1 MESDHTM
8 ESGGEREDEH
18 SMETP
23 SSLVVMVERVSQE
36 LSQDVEPSKSFSNS
50 IITEACITEATE
62 ALKLLPLSATE
73 TVGAAPPATGGGGGP
88 TPQEEILGSV
98 TTTFGTAEDP
108 ESGHTLRTSARVK
121 HKMRMDSIRCSNP
134 PPAAASASE
143 RKDQTKLTVTA
154 ALPKTPGQQK
164 RMRVIWSNHDKN
176 LFFEALNEY
185 GKDFEAIQNY
195 LNSKKRRK
203 ESSEQTFKAKDV
215 RNLYYKINQM
225 VSKYMAF
232 SDEIKREAQ
241 ELYAL
246 INYGE
251 MRKKV
256 PFQNKKYLHKLK
268 DLVCKGF
275 TTVREKGKNIRIK
288 TPSCRAL
295 RKLNQLEEWQEE
307 IKLPPRVDVLLKP
320 LTMEAWAHV
329 QSLAQNP
336 CVKITVTIQ
345 KRLSALLQLFQ
356 HKWRSQHQRLEERVE
371 EMKKT
376 AGSMSS
382 KVPRQR
388 LLNDVYFCSQI
399 AAAVGVDG
407 GTAMPNALLHFMPL
421 QTAII
426 HRPMISLVEFQS
438 NTSICLNSYEQR
450 IGVTVR
456 TETLC
461 TDKMTTSCKD
471 RLQMNVKRLR
481 TDCGSEKGTPES
493 GKKFKVCEG
502 TGSGVVGSKDIK
514 EEKHHPSELSVQQQS
529 GGLLQFGEMFKSSSE
544 SIELKE
550 VECFDDMK
558 NIFSET
564 TNFVLK
570 STFAC
575 EVRRGSTQTT
585 SDFLNLHSDT
595 SSDGFAPIESDTKG
609 QTDNGNYSTGEEAGS
624 AKPSVIKKKWQS
636 SKRKCSKEN
645 ALINQF
651 RPLVSEEE
659 IRKIRDGWTL
669 TNVGDLTVG
678 DLYLIFGEDMKLYL
692 EYDWLVDEM
701 APRIGAAG
709 GAEPPPPS
717 SSDPAV
723 MDGNDGC
730 LAVVNAEC
738 NKLEPILPSKSNT
751 DETTSG
757 NEVEKEDARR
767 KICASTNSST
777 TVSGRLK
784 QLMALVNL
792 RDRNYKK
799 KCVCGTGVERK
810 LKRGENDT
818 DPLTVQCDNCAL
830 FKQPLLPVRNTSS
843 NVLSNLPVP
852 SQVRYK
858 QKRWWRSRVNHQH
871 TPQQLQPPP
880 APVVTFAKVNPVAGG
895 SSPSQQQAP
904 QLLKP
909 LLFGGKGEILT
920 HQATTIQSL
929 ETNTAQHR
937 INTSEGGT
945 AEDRTGSI
953 RANPASSN
961 EITESAIS
969 SRLSANNIRRAS
981 VDSCISLFDISLPS
995 TSSSLMNIFSSES
1008 DLSPAGG
1015 DGEGEL
1021 LPEAS
1026 SNVGGRRKLL
1036 DSDMTDISLSSVF
1049 GLLGASSYP
1058 SEQSPTTQPNDSEM
1072 AISVLGESS
1081 IDYIAHFE
1089 EIAAELRAQQ
1099 NT

>member
-8 ESGGEREDEH
+8 ESAVEDER

-23 SSLVVMVERVSQE
+23 GLVTMVEAISQE
-36 LSQDVEPSKSFSNS
+36 AFPDLEPGKSSSNS
-50 IITEACITEATE
+50 IITEACITEAAE
-62 ALKLLPLSATE
+62 ALKLLPLPATE
-73 TVGAAPPATGGGGGP
+73 PLIPTTAGGEGGP

-134 PPAAASASE
+134 ASAAASASE
-143 RKDQTKLTVTA
+143 RKDQAKLTVTA

-225 VSKYMAF
+225 VSKYMTF

-376 AGSMSS
+376 AGSISS
-382 KVPRQR
+382 KIPRQR

-399 AAAVGVDG
+399 AAAVGVEG

-450 IGVTVR
+450 IGVSVR
-456 TETLC
+456 SETLC
-461 TDKMTTSCKD
+461 SDKMTTSCKD

-481 TDCGSEKGTPES
+481 TECGGSEKLTPEN
-493 GKKFKVCEG
+493 GKKFKPCEG
-502 TGSGVVGSKDIK
+502 AIGGGGGSKDIK
-514 EEKHHPSELSVQQQS
+514 EEKHQPSEPSVLQQS
-529 GGLLQFGEMFKSSSE
+529 CGLQFGEMFKSSSE

-550 VECFDDMK
+550 MECFDDMK

-570 STFAC
+570 STFSC
-575 EVRRGSTQTT
+575 EMRRGSTQTG
-585 SDFLNLHSDT
+585 DFLNLHSDT

-624 AKPSVIKKKWQS
+624 ASKPSAIKKKWQT

-701 APRIGAAG
+701 APPRSG
-709 GAEPPPPS
+709 GGVEPPS
-717 SSDPAV
+717 STDPAV

-730 LAVVNAEC
+730 LAVLNAEC
-738 NKLEPILPSKSNT
+738 DKLEPILPCKSNT
-751 DETTSG
+751 DEMTSG

-767 KICASTNSST
+767 KICASNSST
-777 TVSGRLK
+777 SVSGRLK

-880 APVVTFAKVNPVAGG
+880 GPVVTFAKANPVAGG
-895 SSPSQQQAP
+895 SSPSQQQSP

-920 HQATTIQSL
+920 HQATTMQSL
-929 ETNTAQHR
+929 ETNTAQR
-937 INTSEGGT
+937 RSNTGEEGT
-945 AEDRTGSI
+945 AEEGTASI

-969 SRLSANNIRRAS
+969 SRLSANNVRRAS

-1008 DLSPAGG
+1008 DLSPAAGG
-1015 DGEGEL
+1015 GEGDL

-1026 SNVGGRRKLL
+1026 STDGGRGKLL

-1058 SEQSPTTQPNDSEM
+1058 SGQSPSTQPNDSDM

>member
-8 ESGGEREDEH
+8 ESVVEDER
-18 SMETP
+18 SMEAP
-23 SSLVVMVERVSQE
+23 SLVAMVEGFSQE
-36 LSQDVEPSKSFSNS
+36 PSQDLEPSKSSSNS
-50 IITEACITEATE
+50 IITEACIMEATE
-62 ALKLLPLSATE
+62 ALKLLPLPATE
-73 TVGAAPPATGGGGGP
+73 TLIPTTAEGGGGL

-134 PPAAASASE
+134 PPAAASGSE
-143 RKDQTKLTVTA
+143 RKDQTKLPVTA

-225 VSKYMAF
+225 VSKYMTF

-376 AGSMSS
+376 AGSISS
-382 KVPRQR
+382 KIPRQR

-399 AAAVGVDG
+399 AAAVGVEG

-421 QTAII
+421 PTAII

-450 IGVTVR
+450 IGVSVR
-456 TETLC
+456 SETLC
-461 TDKMTTSCKD
+461 SDKMTTSCKD

-481 TDCGSEKGTPES
+481 TDCGGSEKVVPES
-493 GKKFKVCEG
+493 GKKFKPCDG
-502 TGSGVVGSKDIK
+502 TSGVGGGCSKDIK
-514 EEKHHPSELSVQQQS
+514 EEKHQPTELSLFQQS
-529 GGLLQFGEMFKSSSE
+529 SGLQFGEMFKSSSE

-550 VECFDDMK
+550 VDCFDDMK
-558 NIFSET
+558 NIFSES

-570 STFAC
+570 STYAC
-575 EVRRGSTQTT
+575 EIRRGSTQTA
-585 SDFLNLHSDT
+585 DFLNLHSDT

-624 AKPSVIKKKWQS
+624 GAKPSAIKKKWQT

-701 APRIGAAG
+701 VPPRSG
-709 GAEPPPPS
+709 GGVEPPPSS

-738 NKLEPILPSKSNT
+738 DKLEPILPSKSNT

-767 KICASTNSST
+767 KICASTSST

-880 APVVTFAKVNPVAGG
+880 GPVVTFAKANPVAGG
-895 SSPSQQQAP
+895 SSPSQQQSP

-920 HQATTIQSL
+920 HQAATMQSL

-937 INTSEGGT
+937 SNTGEAGT
-945 AEDRTGSI
+945 AEARTDSI

-961 EITESAIS
+961 EITESGIS

-1015 DGEGEL
+1015 EGGEGEL

-1026 SNVGGRRKLL
+1026 YGDGGRGKLL

-1058 SEQSPTTQPNDSEM
+1058 SEQSPSTQPNDSDM